1 LTYIDVKRMMYTLI
15 VSFVF
20 SRVVDSVLDGAYAA
34 KGILIVSN
42 HSEEIGQ
49 SLMASL
55 ERGVTY
61 LNGEGAYSQVE
72 KRVLYTV
79 VSPREIMEVK
89 RIANEIDEKAFV
101 SIINVHEAIGEG
113 FTYAKP
119 SKQRRFK
126 LKQ

>member
-1 LTYIDVKRMMYTLI
+1 MLLI
-15 VSFVF
+15 VYF
-20 SRVVDSVLDGAYAA
+20 DGAYA

-79 VSPREIMEVK
+79 VSLR
-89 RIANEIDEKAFV
+89 NNGSQTDC
-101 SIINVHEAIGEG
+101 
-113 FTYAKP
+113 
-119 SKQRRFK
+119 
-126 LKQ
+126 